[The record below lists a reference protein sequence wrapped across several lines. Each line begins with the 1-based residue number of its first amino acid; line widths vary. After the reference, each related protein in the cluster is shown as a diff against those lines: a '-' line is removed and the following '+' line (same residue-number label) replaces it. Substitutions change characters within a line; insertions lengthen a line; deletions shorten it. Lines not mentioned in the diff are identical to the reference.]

1 MMKIHTIVISSSND
15 SSQIGIL
22 PIPEKQLNGMNGN
35 HNHDESHIQ
44 VKQNVEN
51 KDEKVDNDQD
61 KVKEYSPNHT
71 DHSSDYAYRLLS
83 GKEKLEPSKEFMQN
97 STTFNKDMEDDDDPY
112 VVPNAAEREEIL
124 KSMYNMNQEPIFIPE
139 EVKNRKYKAKLDEN
153 PQQSKKQ
160 KTSEDE
166 TNDNGEEN
174 VDLETM
180 LSSFVG

>member
-1 MMKIHTIVISSSND
+1 MMKIHTIIISSSND
-15 SSQIGIL
+15 SSQIGIV

-44 VKQNVEN
+44 VKKQNVEN
-51 KDEKVDNDQD
+51 KDEKVDNNVD
-61 KVKEYSPNHT
+61 KAKEHSI